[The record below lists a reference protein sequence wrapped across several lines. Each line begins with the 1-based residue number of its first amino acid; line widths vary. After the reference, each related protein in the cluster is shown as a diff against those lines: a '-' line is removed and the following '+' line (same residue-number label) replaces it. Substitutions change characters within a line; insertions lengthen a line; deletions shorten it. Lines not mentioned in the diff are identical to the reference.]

1 MNRLRDEWGDDPVA
15 VRGIEILRGTA
26 PTPRMPEMKRRVWL
40 AQQQRE
46 TEGASGFRLS
56 RLRVGVVVAGAIL
69 CVAGT
74 SGAVIAA
81 RRWIVPA
88 LREVSRPAPKVA
100 SRTGSAQRPARPEK
114 ARPARLAAV
123 MNGESVPGAAASA
136 IPGEALGETLG
147 RSDGLVAAG
156 SATRPGP
163 TQAVRQKA
171 SAPSRSS
178 HVPAAR
184 RGATASSVTPGQD
197 RPASPADAPQ
207 PAIAIAR
214 TASPMTPAAAHER
227 TQVLDAMIALRRDHD
242 PATAGAMLHQYLT
255 SHPNGT
261 LREEAL
267 VLAIEAAHA
276 RGDSALARSLAREYQ
291 DAYPNGRFRRYAQDQ
306 AAPGRS

>member
-15 VRGIEILRGTA
+15 IRGIEILRGTP

-40 AQQQRE
+40 AQQQRAPRRA
-46 TEGASGFRLS
+46 GGFRLS
-56 RLRVGVVVAGAIL
+56 RLRIGVVVAGAIL

-100 SRTGSAQRPARPEK
+100 SAAGAAQPRPRIEKTAPAPLAVAEDAPGPGSAVTAGAPGQLPAPVPVPK
-114 ARPARLAAV
+114 AAPKDASRAK
-123 MNGESVPGAAASA
+123 PGVAS
-136 IPGEALGETLG
+136 
-147 RSDGLVAAG
+147 RWSQG
-156 SATRPGP
+156 S
-163 TQAVRQKA
+163 
-171 SAPSRSS
+171 
-178 HVPAAR
+178 HAAR
-184 RGATASSVTPGQD
+184 RGAAASSVMP
-197 RPASPADAPQ
+197 RSAEPMAPVEAPQ
-207 PAIAIAR
+207 TPVPLAP
-214 TASPMTPAAAHER
+214 TSPPVTAAAARER

-242 PATAGAMLHQYLT
+242 PVSAGAMLQQYLT
-255 SHPNGT
+255 SHPSGT

-276 RGDSALARSLAREYQ
+276 RGDVALAKSLARAYQ
-291 DAYPNGRFRRYAQDQ
+291 DAYPNGRFRRYAQEQ